1 MFEGLVQHD
10 HPLRIH
16 HILDRMLRI
25 SGDAQIATLTDDGVE
40 RATHVEVAER
50 AGRLA
55 AGLAELGVRPGD
67 RVGTFCWN
75 TQRHVEAYLAVPC
88 MGAVL
93 HTLNLRLF
101 EDQLVYIV
109 NHAQDKVIIVDDSL
123 VPILEKVAD
132 RFETVEHYVLV
143 GDGDGGSLSP
153 VARYEELLAA
163 HDGFD
168 WPDVD
173 DRQAAGL
180 CYTSGTTGNP
190 KGVLYSH
197 RSQVIHAVGT
207 CMADSL
213 GITARDRVLP
223 IVPMFHVNAWGLPY
237 ASCLV
242 GADLVMPNRFMAGDA
257 LSDLIQSERVTV
269 SGGVRRCG
277 WRSPSTPRPI
287 RSTSRACA

>member
-132 RFETVEHYVLV
+132 RFRPWSTTCWSATVTAARCRRWPATR
-143 GDGDGGSLSP
+143 SCSP
-153 VARYEELLAA
+153 
-163 HDGFD
+163 
-168 WPDVD
+168 P
-173 DRQAAGL
+173 
-180 CYTSGTTGNP
+180 TT
-190 KGVLYSH
+190 
-197 RSQVIHAVGT
+197 
-207 CMADSL
+207 
-213 GITARDRVLP
+213 
-223 IVPMFHVNAWGLPY
+223 
-237 ASCLV
+237 AST
-242 GADLVMPNRFMAGDA
+242 GP
-257 LSDLIQSERVTV
+257 T
-269 SGGVRRCG
+269 
-277 WRSPSTPRPI
+277 
-287 RSTSRACA
+287 